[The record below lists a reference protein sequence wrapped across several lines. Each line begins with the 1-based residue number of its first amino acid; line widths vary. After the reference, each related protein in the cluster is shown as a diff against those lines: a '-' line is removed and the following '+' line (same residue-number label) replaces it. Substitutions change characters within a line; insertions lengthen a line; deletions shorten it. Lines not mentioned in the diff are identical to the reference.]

1 MLKSF
6 LIFNLL
12 LGLVLVL
19 WDWVIRSIGKREG
32 EREKEKDEESMSQV
46 AGSGGCL
53 RVSDLSVRSC
63 TAVCL
68 TRITAV
74 LLYVSLCMEP
84 ERKKERYS

>member
-32 EREKEKDEESMSQV
+32 EREKEKDEESMSQEV
-46 AGSGGCL
+46 VVG
-53 RVSDLSVRSC
+53 V
-63 TAVCL
+63 
-68 TRITAV
+68 
-74 LLYVSLCMEP
+74 
-84 ERKKERYS
+84 